1 MPPNKRK
8 ILYIERKAQGF
19 FSIEKVF
26 RQVARSLRRDQFES
40 EFVQVSHGSGL
51 LGIIKNLRTFA
62 AGEADIYH
70 ITGDIT
76 YMALVL
82 PPEQTVLTI
91 HDLTILRYRSSLR
104 RWILKKLLFD
114 LPVRRSRYVTAISRS
129 VAREIVDVTG
139 SHTSKIRVI
148 QNPVDDAF
156 RAEKKAAFNRERP
169 NILQIGALAYKNLP
183 NVIRALE
190 GLSCRLTVIGD
201 LDGETLR
208 LLEEKGIDYANESGL
223 SDDAVR
229 EHYRMADIVTFC
241 SAYEGFG
248 LPIIEAQAMRTAV
261 VTSDLEP
268 MKSVAGDGALL
279 VDPNDPRAI
288 RSAIDRLITD
298 DVTREALIEK
308 GFRNVERFRADAVAD
323 EYAALY
329 DEVIANREID

>member
-1 MPPNKRK
+1 MKRK

-26 RQVARSLRRDQFES
+26 RQVARSLRRDRFDS

-51 LGIIKNLRTFA
+51 LGIIKNLKTFA

-82 PPEQTVLTI
+82 PPEQTVLTV
-91 HDLTILRYRSSLR
+91 HDLTILRYRSGLR

-114 LPVRRSRYVTAISRS
+114 LPVWRSRYVTTISQS
-129 VAREIVDVTG
+129 VARELVDVTG
-139 SHTSKIRVI
+139 CDEPKIRVI
-148 QNPVDDAF
+148 QNPIDDAF
-156 RAEKKAAFNRERP
+156 RPGKKAAFDRERP
-169 NILQIGALAYKNLP
+169 NILQIGALPYKNLM

-201 LDGETLR
+201 LDGETVK
-208 LLEEKGIDYANESGL
+208 LLEEKRIDYSNEAGL
-223 SDDAVR
+223 SDEAVR
-229 EHYRMADIVTFC
+229 EHYRAADIVTFC

-248 LPIIEAQAMRTAV
+248 LPIIEAQAMQTAV

-268 MKSVAGDGALL
+268 MRSVAGDGALL

-288 RSAIDRLITD
+288 RGAIDQLITD
-298 DVTREALIEK
+298 AATREGLIEK

-329 DEVIANREID
+329 NEVIANREID